1 MPIMPSEG
9 SPIDDT
15 DVRGLKYF
23 KRLLPLFARLHEVGC
38 QRDSASNRTL
48 HFDEYCTLVMLYLF
62 NPLIDSVRVLQHA
75 SGLPSAKKLG
85 LSRFSLGSFSE
96 APGIFEPDRL
106 KEIIHE
112 LAAGARPLPLHPRLA
127 DLKHALTLADGTVL
141 EALPRL
147 TRAICAGTHLQKLRD
162 GRDLHAFRLHIQL
175 DLRTFQAIGMDR
187 TGGHTVGDSRENAV
201 LRRSLEPD
209 RCYVADGAYST
220 RTLLEEIIDKGS
232 SFVMRVR
239 EECAHEVIEE
249 RELTSQ
255 DRAAGIIRDVLVKL
269 GHRNEQM
276 KHPVRLI
283 MLEVTPHIR
292 RTRKGVRPYN
302 GVTSTAYV
310 GQRLCDRLQIVTSLT
325 DLPADL
331 VALIYR
337 QRYSIELFIRLFKHL
352 LGMRHLLS
360 RRPAGVDIQVY
371 CAVIACLLINLQTGR
386 KPDKRMMETVGWY
399 LMGLMG
405 EQQASDELNQPD
417 NRGVKL
423 RAKAEL
429 WKKLGVN

>member
-1 MPIMPSEG
+1 MAFMPLEG
-9 SPIDDT
+9 WPINDSDLC
-15 DVRGLKYF
+15 GLKH
-23 KRLLPLFARLHEVGC
+23 LLPLFARLHEVGC
-38 QRDSASNRTL
+38 ERDSAANRTL

-62 NPLIDSVRVLQHA
+62 NPLIDSVRCLQHA
-75 SGLPSAKKLG
+75 SGLPSIKKLG
-85 LSRFSLGSFSE
+85 IGWFSLGSFSE

-106 KEIIHE
+106 KEIIRE
-112 LAAGARPLPLHPRLA
+112 LAADAKPLTQHPRLA

-147 TRAICAGTHLQKLRD
+147 TRAICADTRLHPLRD
-162 GRDLHAFRLHIQL
+162 GRELHAFRLHLQL
-175 DLRTFQAIGMDR
+175 DLRTFGPIRIER
-187 TGGHTVGDSRENAV
+187 TGAHNVGDLRESAV
-201 LRRSLEPD
+201 LGRSLEAD

-220 RTLLEEIIDKGS
+220 HGLLEEIIDKGS

-239 EECAHEVIEE
+239 QACAHEVIKEHS
-249 RELTSQ
+249 LTPQ
-255 DRAAGIIRDVLVKL
+255 DRAAGITRDVLVKL
-269 GHRNEQM
+269 GDGTGPM

-283 MLEVTPHIR
+283 MLEVTPHLR
-292 RTRKGVRPYN
+292 RTRKGVRPH
-302 GVTSTAYV
+302 GGATEKTYV
-310 GQRLCDRLQIVTSLT
+310 GQRVCDRLQIVTSLL

-337 QRYSIELFIRLFKHL
+337 QRYSVELYLRLFKHL

-360 RRPAGVDIQVY
+360 RRPAGVDIQVH

-386 KPDKRMMETVGWY
+386 KPDKRMMETISWY
-399 LMGLMG
+399 LMGLM
-405 EQQASDELNQPD
+405 EERQALDELNQPD